1 KPLSPQD
8 EYNDTV
14 NLALDYSLPQPQ
26 FTDPDIQAE
35 AENWVALLD
44 QIKESNDPNIHK
56 QLKTPLHEAI
66 NKLSKADS
74 ERAVK
79 NSVEDNKYYN
89 SFIHQ
94 ASQYQ
99 SYGILPRD

>member
-1 KPLSPQD
+1 ML
-8 EYNDTV
+8 N
-14 NLALDYSLPQPQ
+14 
-26 FTDPDIQAE
+26 
-35 AENWVALLD
+35 
-44 QIKESNDPNIHK
+44 QIKESNNPNIHK

-99 SYGILPRD
+99 SYGIYLEIKFLVERIKSHPYGWFFYR